1 MRAGILD
8 VVETNRKLWKE
19 KSSVPGPGPSATVGK
34 ALLSPQRHT
43 QVLDV
48 NPFANT
54 AFSDVQTAVLAE
66 FGQAKKNDAKCFADL
81 NVTLDRQFIPQWHSK
96 YFSLIMPFEIPRMV
110 SGPDY
115 PRRPKWRRGL
125 ESALVTPTTF
135 MRGLCRRIELQIAN
149 SWTCVPIV
157 RSVWY
162 KQVIEAKAVATGSF
176 QVSLQG
182 NAGLEAGGD
191 QTTKDVFLKSVKDT
205 RPKCA

>member
-1 MRAGILD
+1 MQSRPMRAGILD
-8 VVETNRKLWKE
+8 VVETNKKLWKE

-96 YFSLIMPFEIPRMV
+96 YFSLIMPFEIPRMFLGRIIQGGQSGEGARERACDTYDVHAWFV
-110 SGPDY
+110 STNRASDSELMDVCSDCP
-115 PRRPKWRRGL
+115 
-125 ESALVTPTTF
+125 
-135 MRGLCRRIELQIAN
+135 LCVVQA
-149 SWTCVPIV
+149 SH
-157 RSVWY
+157 
-162 KQVIEAKAVATGSF
+162 
-176 QVSLQG
+176 
-182 NAGLEAGGD
+182 
-191 QTTKDVFLKSVKDT
+191 
-205 RPKCA
+205 